1 MFVFLVLWLP
11 LFRSLYIYIPIY
23 PFDLLLPGAACG
35 PVCGPALCQQDYHM
49 ARFPYDFVLYG
60 NSNSHDHEVLC
71 YLRRLTAHGAVELYA
86 ALHVLC
92 HDVQASEVM
101 YEGAHASCSSDCVCA
116 IAPSLAQLHL
126 VGKMANN
133 KTCTR
138 DFFDFLGQVRWF

>member
-1 MFVFLVLWLP
+1 MLACLFFLFFGCLC
-11 LFRSLYIYIPIY
+11 SD

-35 PVCGPALCQQDYHM
+35 PVCGPALCQQVYHM
-49 ARFPYDFVLYG
+49 ASFPYDFVLYG
-60 NSNSHDHEVLC
+60 NWNSHDHEVLC